1 MAPKALAIVGT
12 NGSGKSDIGIVV
24 AQALDGEIVSAD
36 SRQVYR
42 GFDLCTGKVTAAE
55 AALVPHHLI
64 DVADAPTRF
73 TLHEYLRRGEA
84 VLDEIASRQ
93 RMPVLVGGTPLYA
106 EALIRGYELVD
117 VPPDPEERAQLE
129 SLPDAELVAELERLF
144 PGEAA
149 RIGESNHRRLVR
161 AVERARHGF
170 SYESTHEAR
179 TGRDWLVFGVTW
191 PMDELK
197 ARIRRRVERRLAAGM
212 VDEVRDALGRGVP
225 RQFLWDLGLEFRFVL
240 QLLEG
245 ELGGDDAF
253 VDALTTATR
262 RFAKRQLAWFRRWP
276 DITWTEGP
284 EPERAAVIVEA
295 TRRWLTP
302 S

>member
-1 MAPKALAIVGT
+1 VAPRALAIVGT
-12 NGSGKSDIGIVV
+12 NGSGKSDIGIAV

-55 AALVPHHLI
+55 TALVAHHLI
-64 DVADAPTRF
+64 DVVDAPARF
-73 TLHEYLRRGEA
+73 TLHEYLRRGEG
-84 VLDEIASRQ
+84 VLDEIASRG
-93 RMPVLVGGTPLYA
+93 RLPVLVGGTPLYA

-117 VPPDPEERAQLE
+117 VPPDPGERARLE
-129 SLPDAELVAELERLF
+129 SLPDAELVAELETLF

-179 TGRDWLVFGVTW
+179 TDRQWLVFGITW
-191 PMDELK
+191 PMDELEG
-197 ARIRRRVERRLAAGM
+197 RIRRRVEERLAAGM
-212 VDEVRDALGRGVP
+212 VDEVGDALARGVP

-245 ELGGDDAF
+245 DLAGEAEF

-262 RFAKRQLAWFRRWP
+262 RFAKRQLSWFRRWP

-284 EPERAAVIVEA
+284 EPERAAVIVDA
-295 TRRWLTP
+295 ARRWLT
-302 S
+302 